1 MASDNP
7 GLASGDMGM
16 SDENSGARG
25 TSNSPASSGDGRRQA
40 DRRKSQQPFDGPDR
54 RKADRR
60 SGADRRTTP
69 RADGIVGEEE

>member
-1 MASDNP
+1 
-7 GLASGDMGM
+7 M
-16 SDENSGARG
+16 SDSESDD
-25 TSNSPASSGDGRRQA
+25 PAQNAPAAGRRQA

-69 RADGIVGEEE
+69 RADGNVGEEE